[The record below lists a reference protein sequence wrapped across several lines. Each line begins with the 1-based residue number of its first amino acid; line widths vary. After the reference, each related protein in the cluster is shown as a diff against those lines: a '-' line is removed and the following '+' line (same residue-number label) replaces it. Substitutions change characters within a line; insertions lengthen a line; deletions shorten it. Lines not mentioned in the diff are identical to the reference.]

1 MTSAGLNR
9 VFPPTPADVNGATVQ
24 VPQVPVL
31 QFAVRYRPGVNKTAA
46 TQSLVRD
53 FGREVLQPYPG
64 GEVGNLAKVDSLPYV
79 LAAVLVALAVGAL
92 GLTLLNS
99 VRRHR
104 RDLAVLKTIG
114 FVRPQVSATV
124 AWQATILAVGALVLG
139 IPAGVALGRWTWRL
153 VANNAGSVSP
163 AVVPLAA
170 ILVVVPAT
178 LVVANLLAG
187 GPAWAAGRI
196 QPARVL
202 KAE

>member
-1 MTSAGLNR
+1 MTVRGLSR
-9 VFPPTPADVNGATVQ
+9 LFPPTRVEVDGAQ
-24 VPQVPVL
+24 IDVPQIPIL
-31 QFAVRYRPGVNKTAA
+31 QFAVRFRPGVNKNTAV
-46 TQSLVRD
+46 QSLLHD
-53 FGREVLQPYPG
+53 FGREVLAPYPG

-79 LAAVLVALAVGAL
+79 LAAVLVVLAVGAL
-92 GLTLLNS
+92 ALTLLSS

-114 FVRPQVSATV
+114 FIRPQVSATV
-124 AWQATILAVGALVLG
+124 AWQATTLAIGALIVG
-139 IPAGVALGRWTWRL
+139 VPGGVALGRWTWRL

-170 ILVVVPAT
+170 VLVVIPAT

-187 GPAWAAGRI
+187 GPAWAAGRV